1 MSVTENFN
9 RHFRALEA
17 ALDIEGEL
25 TDSPSKNFE
34 KLYKMSAER
43 VFAGHLTDYAMS
55 RLGYLRSSTSRL
67 HNQPIENM
75 DIRHLVADL
84 IFHQLVHGV
93 AHRYSKSAPKVHH
106 WLPVS
111 YTRHFTPGP
120 LPKKGERLRRCEV
133 QTLSFIAAG
142 SAIAGSVNDRHFA
155 HGVDEDG
162 NGFYHLSMEYFFC
175 KIESGAAEA
184 RDKISDK
191 RSGGNE
197 GFLYAALA
205 SFFIVQS
212 VRNPHPDSKQFSIRT
227 IAGVIEALIEALDMV
242 PEVFVSAPKVQFRM
256 AFTPYVPARVRK
268 LTDGVRVLVF
278 PLATSQAFT
287 ISDAPIA
294 RRKARTIAL
303 DSNVAVIKHARRTG
317 SMIFG
322 VTHKDI
328 FNMTAMRD

>member
-34 KLYKMSAER
+34 KLHKMSSDR

-55 RLGYLRSSTSRL
+55 RLGLLRSSSSRL

-75 DIRHLVADL
+75 DIRHLVTDL
-84 IFHQLVHGV
+84 IFHQLVHGMS
-93 AHRYSKSAPKVHH
+93 HRYVKSAPKVHH

-133 QTLSFIAAG
+133 QTLSFIADG
-142 SAIAGSVNDRHFA
+142 SAIAGTVNDRHFA

-175 KIESGAAEA
+175 KIESAAAEA

-191 RSGGNE
+191 KSGGNE

-205 SFFIVQS
+205 AFFIVQS

-227 IAGVIEALIEALDMV
+227 IAGVIDALIEALDTL
-242 PEVFVSAPKVQFRM
+242 PEVFVSAPTVQFRM
-256 AFTPYVPARVRK
+256 AFTPYVPVRVRK
-268 LTDGVRVLVF
+268 LIDGTRVLVF
-278 PLATSQAFT
+278 PLATRQVFT
-287 ISDAPIA
+287 ISNSPVA
-294 RRKARTIAL
+294 RRSVRKIAFA
-303 DSNVAVIKHARRTG
+303 SNLAVIKHARRTR

-328 FNMTAMRD
+328 WTMNAFGD